1 MSLILEDFF
10 MSATSEPVSSNYSKA
25 VDIVEFPTVHK
36 DDSEPLTLIWPD
48 IERGPWIAGG
58 ACLRWYQGLPVG
70 DSDIDVFCA
79 NAKQAANVIEN
90 IKSYGRYSVKF
101 ESENAV
107 TLSYHSKDDYSK
119 NWTIQIITRRYFGSL
134 EEIISNFDI
143 SVCEVGTAGNQW
155 QLGPFTGRDIRE
167 RNLRF
172 KIPLQPDAM
181 KRLIKY
187 WAYGYRPIEGT
198 IESIQNNP
206 NAKWQFG
213 AETEDYQNAF

>member
-79 NAKQAANVIEN
+79 NAKQAADVIEN

-119 NWTIQIITRRYFGSL
+119 NWTIQIITRRYFSSL

-187 WAYGYRPIEGT
+187 WAYGYRPVEGT
-198 IESIQNNP
+198 IDTIQNNP

>member
-187 WAYGYRPIEGT
+187 WAYGYRPVEGT
-198 IESIQNNP
+198 IDTIQNNP

>member
-1 MSLILEDFF
+1 MSSILEDFF

-79 NAKQAANVIEN
+79 NAKQAADVIEN

-119 NWTIQIITRRYFGSL
+119 NWTIQIITRRYFSSL

-187 WAYGYRPIEGT
+187 WAYGYRPVEGT
-198 IESIQNNP
+198 IETIQNNP

>member
-1 MSLILEDFF
+1 MSSILEDFF

-79 NAKQAANVIEN
+79 NAKQAADVIEN

-119 NWTIQIITRRYFGSL
+119 NWTIQIITRRYFSSL

-187 WAYGYRPIEGT
+187 WAYGYRPVEGT